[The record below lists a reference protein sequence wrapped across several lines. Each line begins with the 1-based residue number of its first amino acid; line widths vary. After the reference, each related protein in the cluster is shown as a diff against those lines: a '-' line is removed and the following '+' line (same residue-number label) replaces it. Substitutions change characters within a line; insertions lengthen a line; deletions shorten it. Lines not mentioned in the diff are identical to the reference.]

1 MKEDPHHHNNIRKI
15 NHEHNLNNNNPKKN
29 IDLSPD
35 KSFDNKKGK
44 YVQSKTTLSSSNNKF
59 NEC

>member
-1 MKEDPHHHNNIRKI
+1 MNIISIIIIRK
-15 NHEHNLNNNNPKKN
+15 NN
-29 IDLSPD
+29 IDLPPD